1 MHSIVDAVGE
11 QLRHLVVG
19 RISAAP
25 FGDVVDTLLQEHLPP
40 LRCTLLSFDTVRF
53 NEVHLQLNRHD
64 VHRYRRIGYWRI
76 VSA

>member
-1 MHSIVDAVGE
+1 MTCKQSESSSSSYVHSVVDAVGE

-40 LRCTLLSFDTVRF
+40 LRSFLLLSNVNAF
-53 NEVHLQLNRHD
+53 ELNAIA
-64 VHRYRRIGYWRI
+64 VQ
-76 VSA
+76 SA